1 MKVVVSGG
9 MLVEIV
15 HGGSALSC
23 ETKRNKSHKKERK
36 GRCERREKKE
46 EKNKKERQKE
56 TIGIKK

>member
-23 ETKRNKSHKKERK
+23 ETKRNNSHKKERR
-36 GRCERREKKE
+36 GKKE
-46 EKNKKERQKE
+46 EKNKKEREKE
-56 TIGIKK
+56 TVGIKK